1 MGWIIFDFATL
12 IFDIVLLIVNIIQG
26 SMWAILFA
34 VCAVVALASSI
45 GEISKYRRGEL

>member
-12 IFDIVLLIVNIIQG
+12 IFDITFLIANIMQG
-26 SMWAILFA
+26 SLWAILFG
-34 VCAVVALASSI
+34 VCAVVVLASLI